1 MGYIEGTCRQSRNF
15 SVHALSFNYEKDPC
29 PKCGG
34 LQTCDIDYSDSFTKA
49 EINQIM
55 KDYSPSS
62 NIFPG
67 DNEGRHN
74 PVLIIFLDHEGAT
87 LENILAYIRKRIF
100 QHHGG
105 LKTSRIHFHAQTYNH
120 WMKLF
125 PGSKTRP
132 FKILVDKIRFVDPSF
147 AEDGITFEDNN
158 HRFNPNARKNASR
171 NFRPY

>member
-1 MGYIEGTCRQSRNF
+1 MGYIEGKCMQSGTF
-15 SVHALSFNYEKDPC
+15 SIHSYSFDYQEDPC

-34 LQTCDIDYSDSFTKA
+34 FETCDILYSDSFTET

-67 DNEGRHN
+67 ENKGNHN
-74 PVLIIFLDHEGAT
+74 PVLIIFLAHKNAT
-87 LENILAYIRKRIF
+87 RENILAYIRKRII
-100 QHHGG
+100 QHHDG
-105 LKTSRIHFHAQTYNH
+105 LKTISIHFHAQTYEH
-120 WMKLF
+120 WTKLL
-125 PGSKTRP
+125 PGKKP
-132 FKILVDKIRFVDPSF
+132 LFQKLVNEIRFLDPSF

-171 NFRPY
+171 NLRTY